1 MTYTTEIYFLT
12 VPEARKSDPCSEG
25 SREEHFSEV
34 FQNTS
39 FKVWW
44 LQASLGVEQYKSNL
58 YLCLHKTIS
67 SPMSVFKF
75 PSSFKDT
82 SVWIRAHS
90 NAVWIHIS
98 LIKFA
103 KTLFPNKDTVWGSGQ
118 TQLNPVPK
126 HTIILEI
133 TYIVIMIWIP
143 HERKEVC
150 RW

>member
-67 SPMSVFKF
+67 SFVFTKLYLLPCLSSNF
-75 PSSFKDT
+75 PLLL
-82 SVWIRAHS
+82 R
-90 NAVWIHIS
+90 
-98 LIKFA
+98 
-103 KTLFPNKDTVWGSGQ
+103 TLVFGLGPILMLYEFILAWLNLQRPYFQ
-118 TQLNPVPK
+118 TRTQSEVLGRHNSTQYP
-126 HTIILEI
+126 
-133 TYIVIMIWIP
+133 TYNNT
-143 HERKEVC
+143 C
-150 RW
+150 NNLLLS